1 MPSTLVTINGADIL
15 VEIDEPGA
23 TVARQG
29 GNNSYEIEG
38 LEPTG
43 VAQQIVDAGSDIRTI
58 INAVTGSIQQA
69 FDESKPEE
77 WSVELL
83 IGFKGEAGVPFV
95 TKGEANAS
103 LKLTA
108 KWKKA

>member
-15 VEIDEPGA
+15 VEIDEPGT

-29 GNNSYEIEG
+29 GYNSYGIEG